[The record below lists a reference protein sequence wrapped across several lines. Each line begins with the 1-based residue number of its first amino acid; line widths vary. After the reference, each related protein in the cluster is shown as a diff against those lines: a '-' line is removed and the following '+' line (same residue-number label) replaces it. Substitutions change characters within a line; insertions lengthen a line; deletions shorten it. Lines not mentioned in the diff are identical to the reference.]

1 MNIPQRENHSDI
13 RGGQADM
20 TMPTS
25 HESMIG
31 TERWLHWQRLVARAM
46 RRWGFACMGCL
57 VGGGL
62 VWQLHQHDVQLHMQ
76 VAQEVARLEQ
86 QLAASP
92 AIQAS
97 QALLPFPADFP
108 DKLGRL
114 PGGDEPASIWT
125 ALHQALAGQGLQWL
139 SLRPVPQ
146 TAKPEASAQ
155 WPSQAVVVRVKG
167 RFEDWVRAWETLA
180 ETGVL
185 CSIDKIS
192 VAATAVPAEVQID
205 AVLRVW
211 MRPIGMLVTPQAGR
225 EWQLFAQSAEARVS
239 KSPTAEKLPLL
250 FAQAPTG
257 PAAPAS
263 SVGGVSDPALG
274 KEGVSV
280 PTVALSHDPRQW
292 PLSRVRLVGLLQQ
305 GDSRQAIL
313 TAGGH
318 WARVSQG
325 QRVTQEGHRVEAIT
339 DVGVSL
345 RLAQGAQFALDWG
358 DGRTEP
364 KQGIKK

>member
-1 MNIPQRENHSDI
+1 VGS
-13 RGGQADM
+13 
-20 TMPTS
+20 
-25 HESMIG
+25 
-31 TERWLHWQRLVARAM
+31 TELGLHWQRLVERGM
-46 RRWGFACMGCL
+46 RRWGWACMGCL

-62 VWQLHQHDVQLHMQ
+62 VWQLNQHEMELHSQ
-76 VAQEVARLEQ
+76 VAQDVVRLEQ
-86 QLAASP
+86 QLAALP
-92 AIQAS
+92 AS
-97 QALLPFPADFP
+97 QASPTLLPFPADFP
-108 DKLGRL
+108 DMLASL
-114 PGGDEPASIWT
+114 PGGEEPAPIWT
-125 ALHQALAGQGLQWL
+125 ALHQALAAQGLQWL

-146 TAKPEASAQ
+146 PAKPDASVR
-155 WPSQAVVVRVKG
+155 WHGHAVVVRVKG
-167 RFEDWVRAWETLA
+167 RFEDWVRAWDALA

-192 VAATAVPAEVQID
+192 IAATAVPAEVQVD

-211 MRPIGMLVTPQAGR
+211 MRPIGTIESPQAGR
-225 EWQLFAQSAEARVS
+225 AWQLFAQSAKGLAS
-239 KSPTAEKLPLL
+239 KSPNAEKLPLL
-250 FAQAPTG
+250 FAQAPIG

-263 SVGGVSDPALG
+263 SSGGVSEPAFG
-274 KEGVSV
+274 KEGV
-280 PTVALSHDPRQW
+280 TETAVALSQDPRQW
-292 PLSRVRLVGLLQQ
+292 PLSRVRLVGVLKQ
-305 GDSRQAIL
+305 GGSRQAIL